1 VKGEDT
7 ENILTLFPGTHITT
21 VRMRTLKHEPGL
33 EKAKSPLRFP

>member
-21 VRMRTLKHEPGL
+21 VRMMTLKPGPGL